1 MSTFKP
7 VEHVTVDRAT
17 RVREPRIHSH
27 VTNRLPD
34 SHPLA
39 RLRVSCERCES
50 LVHLANS
57 CMRTWIET
65 GRGNFCLPCFAVVA
79 GGAPRDDRSQ
89 LAGLDC
95 LSLSFGIG
103 PRCGS

>member
-1 MSTFKP
+1 MSTFTP
-7 VEHVTVDRAT
+7 AGQAAVERAT

-27 VTNRLPD
+27 VTGRLPD

-39 RLRVSCERCES
+39 RSRVSCERCES
-50 LVHLANS
+50 IVHLAGNS
-57 CMRTWIET
+57 CVRTWIET

-89 LAGLDC
+89 LAGLDR
-95 LSLSFGIG
+95 LSPSFELEGG
-103 PRCGS
+103 GE